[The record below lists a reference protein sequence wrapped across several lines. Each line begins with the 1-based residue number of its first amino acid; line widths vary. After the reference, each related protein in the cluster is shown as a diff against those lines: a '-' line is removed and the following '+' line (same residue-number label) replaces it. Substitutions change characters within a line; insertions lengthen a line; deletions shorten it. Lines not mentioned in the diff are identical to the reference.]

1 MLTYDENNNNNN
13 NNNIEDNN
21 NIINKHNQVNILK
34 EKFFNL
40 NIIYDPHFI
49 TGTYKISDY
58 EDVKENL
65 YNIELFELINKDKCI
80 HCKLYAKCFGHCI
93 LHINKLNLK
102 QLYKFAHFR
111 YNELFDTE
119 KITMK
124 ISLFKKIMVMK
135 LERNKLN
142 KIYNFTERHIKPV
155 KVSSFLKNIIDTNK
169 DFIKNNVLQY
179 TKLVRYYKN
188 MLNYVTDDVYRLT
201 YDVLDEYRFNLKKNI
216 MDTFKY
222 KQQFYE
228 EYRLSE
234 IFSNKHISKI
244 HIDNSDILL
253 INLLRHELLITQIH
267 DLEREKLIVIDK
279 RNFRAD
285 IYLELMTRNV
295 EIIPVIIEV
304 DEDHHS
310 ISKQIIDN
318 DCIKDKYYVLNG
330 YSVIR
335 IELKT
340 IVSEEIIKDTINKL
354 VDVIE
359 LSKPVYYFSD
369 NYINTHKI
377 NKKEITGINIKISE
391 EQMNTVNIKL

>member
-1 MLTYDENNNNNN
+1 MTEEKTKEN
-13 NNNIEDNN
+13 
-21 NIINKHNQVNILK
+21 K
-34 EKFFNL
+34 ELEKKFFDP
-40 NIIYDPHFI
+40 NIIYDKDFI
-49 TGTYKISDY
+49 TTTYTLTLFKEIK
-58 EDVKENL
+58 EDL
-65 YNIELFELINKDKCI
+65 YNIRLFELINLNKCI
-80 HCKLYAKCFGHCI
+80 YCKLFVKCFGHCL
-93 LHINKLNLK
+93 LHINKLNIS
-102 QLYKFAHFR
+102 QLVKFAHMR
-111 YNELFDTE
+111 ISELFDSE
-119 KITMK
+119 KMILK
-124 ISLFKKIMVMK
+124 ISLLKKLTIIKKENYKIKTSHKEAKKI
-135 LERNKLN
+135 
-142 KIYNFTERHIKPV
+142 Y
-155 KVSSFLKNIIDTNK
+155 SFLKNIIDTNK

-179 TKLVRYYKN
+179 TKLIKYYKN

-201 YDVLDEYRFNLKKNI
+201 YDVSDDCVYKLKTNILDNFKHKQNEYEKETLINF
-216 MDTFKY
+216 
-222 KQQFYE
+222 
-228 EYRLSE
+228 
-234 IFSNKHISKI
+234 FSNKHISKI
-244 HIDNSDILL
+244 HIDNSDMLL

-304 DEDHHS
+304 DEDHHN

-340 IVSEEIIKDTINKL
+340 IITEEIIKDTINKL

-391 EQMNTVNIKL
+391 EDMNTVNIKL